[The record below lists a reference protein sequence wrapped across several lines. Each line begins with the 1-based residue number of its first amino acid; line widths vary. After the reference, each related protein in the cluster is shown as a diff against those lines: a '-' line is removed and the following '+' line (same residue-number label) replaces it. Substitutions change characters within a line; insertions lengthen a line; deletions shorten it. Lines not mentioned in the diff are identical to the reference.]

1 MSGPGIHSFHSL
13 FKATNPFSSLHSKHT
28 TLNLKRPFTQNR
40 WRKGLFRKHLLQ
52 SDDSQVV
59 VLKAKQKQY

>member
-28 TLNLKRPFTQNR
+28 TLNLRDPLHKIGGEKDYSENIYCNLMTVKL
-40 WRKGLFRKHLLQ
+40 WC
-52 SDDSQVV
+52 
-59 VLKAKQKQY
+59 